1 MHKGRHPP
9 LRATLRHQNSG
20 FTANAMAAW
29 QVPEARV
36 ESAGA
41 IMAAFPQVSHCY
53 GRKPTGRWPYTLYT
67 MIHAA
72 DEASCR
78 ETARQMARAT
88 GIDRYVLLFSLKEL
102 KKTSMEYFQTGA
114 ENG

>member
-1 MHKGRHPP
+1 
-9 LRATLRHQNSG
+9 
-20 FTANAMAAW
+20 MAAW

-53 GRKPTGRWPYTLYT
+53 GPKLTGLVALHSLT
-67 MIHAA
+67 HH
-72 DEASCR
+72 DSCR
-78 ETARQMARAT
+78 RRSVLPGDGVQMARSN
-88 GIDRYVLLFSLKEL
+88 RNRPPRLPFSLKEL